1 MYLFS
6 STFGSTI
13 DNRNPTPNF
22 PLNPQT
28 SSDQNLA
35 YPTQL
40 YSGIY
45 FISHDIRRPMTNWY
59 NV

>member
-40 YSGIY
+40 YSGI
-45 FISHDIRRPMTNWY
+45 ISEAMT
-59 NV
+59 